1 MNTRSLSKV
10 HRPTSRGIAGGG
22 ATRTTVALA
31 VSSFLG
37 MLAIVAP
44 PPLFPAMARELG
56 VSVPL
61 LAQIGTAILLLG
73 AGLALLT
80 GPLADRYGHHRLLVL
95 GAIAAAGCL
104 LGFGLAPIYVA
115 LLVPAV
121 LGGVANATLTGL
133 SLAVAR
139 VTFTGAA
146 QRRAIGWA
154 TAGGAAAAVAGVPFL
169 AALSGIAGWRVAFI
183 AAGTAAIG
191 AAWGVHLWI
200 SLDAKQSVVLPRA
213 GNLLTPYYP
222 LLRHRPTRQL
232 YTATILRSL
241 CWTGLVTYFGA
252 FLAEERG
259 FGPLTIGITY
269 MLGGAAYVAGS
280 VTAGH
285 LPESGRGRP
294 MAAVMNLALACAV
307 GLTFSGVFGAMGTAL
322 LLPLAGFAGGT
333 GWVGMVTLLAE
344 QAPGRAGTTMTLN
357 TALLNLGAAGGSALG
372 GAMLASEGY
381 KSLGLVLPAFALAA
395 AFFVLRSGASR
406 GETSCMYW
414 KATGLR
420 RASLSWS
427 FSEPGR
433 ALVGWEDGQS
443 LSPQA
448 LSDGR
453 K

>member
-1 MNTRSLSKV
+1 
-10 HRPTSRGIAGGG
+10 
-22 ATRTTVALA
+22 
-31 VSSFLG
+31 
-37 MLAIVAP
+37 
-44 PPLFPAMARELG
+44 
-56 VSVPL
+56 
-61 LAQIGTAILLLG
+61 
-73 AGLALLT
+73 
-80 GPLADRYGHHRLLVL
+80 
-95 GAIAAAGCL
+95 
-104 LGFGLAPIYVA
+104 
-115 LLVPAV
+115 
-121 LGGVANATLTGL
+121 
-133 SLAVAR
+133 
-139 VTFTGAA
+139 
-146 QRRAIGWA
+146 
-154 TAGGAAAAVAGVPFL
+154 
-169 AALSGIAGWRVAFI
+169 
-183 AAGTAAIG
+183 
-191 AAWGVHLWI
+191 
-200 SLDAKQSVVLPRA
+200 
-213 GNLLTPYYP
+213 
-222 LLRHRPTRQL
+222 L

-357 TALLNLGAAGGSALG
+357 TALLNLGAAGGS
-372 GAMLASEGY
+372 
-381 KSLGLVLPAFALAA
+381 SLGLVLPAFALAA